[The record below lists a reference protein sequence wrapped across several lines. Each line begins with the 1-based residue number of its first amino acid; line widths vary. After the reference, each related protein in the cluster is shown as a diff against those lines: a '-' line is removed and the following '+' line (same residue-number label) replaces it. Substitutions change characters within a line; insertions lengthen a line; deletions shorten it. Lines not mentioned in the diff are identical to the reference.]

1 MKNDYPICPK
11 NQPSLRPLGM
21 GAPMK
26 RDNRYGAFLILSL
39 IFLGVFF
46 FNQSRL
52 TPQPSH
58 KEDASSA
65 LTASSARGEG
75 VISHQSEKIGTV
87 FIGYA
92 GFPGFPI
99 DINRATADELTVIP
113 GIGKKTAAR
122 IIEKRLE
129 IGGFKGI
136 NDLTEVQMVGRVKLE
151 RIRKY
156 ITVGAVVAVG
166 G

>member
-1 MKNDYPICPK
+1 ME
-11 NQPSLRPLGM
+11 
-21 GAPMK
+21 

-46 FNQSRL
+46 FNQARRHGDKQDASLEL
-52 TPQPSH
+52 TSLLIPQP
-58 KEDASSA
+58 
-65 LTASSARGEG
+65 LP
-75 VISHQSEKIGTV
+75 HQSEKIGAPRSQAGTV
-87 FIGYA
+87 FIRDV

-99 DINRATADELTVIP
+99 DINKATADELMVLP
-113 GIGKKTAAR
+113 GIGKKTAVR
-122 IIEKRLE
+122 IIEKRHE

-156 ITVGAVVAVG
+156 ITVGAVVPVG